1 MLQLSFFFHQCRFF
15 SATSSDQDLK
25 GKGCGFGFWDWGF
38 PGLLRGLIRFVLVFR
53 GIWDHFSEVEL
64 ATVLL
69 GFCPRG
75 ANFSSVS

>member
-38 PGLLRGLIRFVLVFR
+38 PGLLQGLIRFVLVFG
-53 GIWDHFSEVEL
+53 GI
-64 ATVLL
+64 
-69 GFCPRG
+69 
-75 ANFSSVS
+75 